1 MAVTKFP
8 TVILHNDIEDNKK
21 RIGVLEGHDKLQ
33 DDRIHENKIDI
44 GVVTIKSEAVEKA
57 VIKIVA
63 SNDASNKFNKWVV
76 GVITS
81 VLLVILG
88 ALVTGQAQIVFP

>member
-1 MAVTKFP
+1 MAGTKFP
-8 TVILHNDIEDNKK
+8 TAVLHQDIESNKN

-44 GVVTIKSEAVEKA
+44 GEVVIKANDIEKA
-57 VIKIVA
+57 VIKIVT

-81 VLLVILG
+81 ILLVILG

>member
-8 TVILHNDIEDNKK
+8 TAVLHQDIESNKN

-33 DDRIHENKIDI
+33 DERIQENKNDI
-44 GVVTIKSEAVEKA
+44 GAVTITVDAVKIA
-57 VIKIVA
+57 VVEIVT
-63 SNDASNKFNKWVV
+63 SNKYTNKIAGWAI
-76 GVITS
+76 GIISS

>member
-8 TVILHNDIEDNKK
+8 TAVLHQDIESNKN